1 MAELTMSP
9 ETVKQLI
16 DSVRDGSKDTLVIK
30 ARKCNY
36 CHSATLDKLSQC
48 SGCRAVYY
56 CDPACQKTDWP
67 SHKPNCSKNK
77 DNQALR
83 NSLGEYL
90 QMLPGNLLPSLN
102 KNTTAV
108 ILRILNTKRFLNLK
122 DNVLSISNDM
132 GKKLPYTMK
141 SFSNFETF
149 ATEYN
154 RSIRPDQLSNMVL
167 DMYSTVNECRYLFVM
182 IADDVSFCRA
192 AEFDK

>member
-1 MAELTMSP
+1 
-9 ETVKQLI
+9 
-16 DSVRDGSKDTLVIK
+16 
-30 ARKCNY
+30 
-36 CHSATLDKLSQC
+36 
-48 SGCRAVYY
+48 
-56 CDPACQKTDWP
+56 
-67 SHKPNCSKNK
+67 
-77 DNQALR
+77 
-83 NSLGEYL
+83 
-90 QMLPGNLLPSLN
+90 
-102 KNTTAV
+102 
-108 ILRILNTKRFLNLK
+108 
-122 DNVLSISNDM
+122 M